1 MSIITISRGAYSRGE
16 EIAEK
21 VAQKLGFECVSRE
34 VLVEASEEFN
44 VPEIKLLRAFRDAP
58 SIFDRFTFGKE
69 KYNSYIQTALLEHF
83 QRDNVVYHGLAG
95 HYFIGGVSH
104 VLKVRIIDRMEGR
117 VEQVMHREAVFDQAA
132 AAMKGLVKQGLT
144 LPGSHRGI
152 SKERALHI
160 LEESDEAR
168 RQWGLYLYGIDTTD
182 SSIYD
187 LVIHINKLSAVD
199 AAEVICFA
207 AGLSHFQATPQSQ
220 QTMDDLLLAARVKAS
235 LIERYPRV
243 NVTANEGS
251 VYVGLEGAS
260 SSQEQEI
267 RDTLGHIQGVK
278 EIDVY
283 SQPFVTPD

>member
-1 MSIITISRGAYSRGE
+1 MSVITISRGSYSRGQE
-16 EIAEK
+16 VAEK
-21 VAQKLGFECVSRE
+21 VAQKLGFECLSRE

-69 KYNSYIQTALLEHF
+69 KYNSYIQTTLLEHF
-83 QRDNVVYHGLAG
+83 QRDNVAYHGLAG
-95 HYFIGGVSH
+95 HYFVRGVSH
-104 VLKVRIIDRMEGR
+104 VLKVRIVDKMEER
-117 VEQVMHREAVFDQAA
+117 VELVMQREAVFEQAA
-132 AAMKGLVKQGLT
+132 SAMKGLVRQGLT

-160 LEESDEAR
+160 LEETDEAR

-187 LVIHINKLSAVD
+187 LVIHINKLSADD
-199 AAEVICFA
+199 AAEVICFT
-207 AGLSHFQATPQSQ
+207 AGLSPFHTTAQSQ
-220 QTMDDLLLAARVKAS
+220 QAMDDLLLAARVKAS
-235 LIERYPRV
+235 LIERHPRV

-260 SSQEQEI
+260 PSQEQEI
-267 RDTLGHIQGVK
+267 RDVVGQIQGVN
-278 EIDVY
+278 EIDVH
-283 SQPFVTPD
+283 SHPFMTPD